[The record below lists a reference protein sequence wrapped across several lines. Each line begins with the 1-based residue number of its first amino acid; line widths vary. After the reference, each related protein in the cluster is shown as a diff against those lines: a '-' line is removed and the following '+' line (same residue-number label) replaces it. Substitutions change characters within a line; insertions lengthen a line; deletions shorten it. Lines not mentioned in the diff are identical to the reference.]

1 MAKGPS
7 KKCVKVPIEDIR
19 ARLGAID
26 EVKDLPDAILDGLAK
41 AICLTRPHPPEL
53 GRLITVA
60 KSALDGLSRWIKDN
74 GDDPALLG
82 FLTKVTDEL
91 EARRGRLIVR
101 MKMERSAMRS
111 VYIYCDKDG
120 VFRCSELQ
128 KPSKA
133 EPPVFFQSV
142 VPGPVGSRK
151 DLNAM
156 LIFGMGVLMEF
167 LDEDRKRGFEWTA
180 EKDRKKKT
188 NVHASELMAKVL
200 DEFWADDK
208 RIEKSIAGTR
218 MRSSINSQHQRALK
232 KLPSLPKRLEVLK
245 DLQVMHAW
253 LPVPPAQPDDC

>member
-1 MAKGPS
+1 M
-7 KKCVKVPIEDIR
+7 KVPIGDIR

-41 AICLTRPHPPEL
+41 AICLTRPHPPKL
-53 GRLITVA
+53 GTLITAA
-60 KSALDGLSRWIKDN
+60 KSALDGLYRWIKHN
-74 GDDPALLG
+74 GDDPAFLG

-101 MKMERSAMRS
+101 LKMDRSAMRGPN
-111 VYIYCDKDG
+111 VYFYKG
-120 VFRCSELQ
+120 KFWLGEPQ
-128 KPSKA
+128 KLFKA
-133 EPPVFFQSV
+133 EPPVFLQSV

-218 MRSSINSQHQRALK
+218 MRSSINSQHKRALK
-232 KLPSLPKRLEVLK
+232 KLPWLPTRGFLEVLK
-245 DLQVMHAW
+245 DLQVTHAW